1 MRRELDWLLSAWA
14 CARTDFFFEALFLLG
29 RDLLNSS
36 AKRGGVAL
44 WEVVP
49 DQEQVGKAAAG
60 AVVVGGGVAATVAA
74 AAVISAAATA
84 AVAAAPVVLAGGAVV
99 AAVSLADGTSG
110 GGGVKVNSA
119 GRPIHANGRFMK
131 YSEARARGWSG

>member
-1 MRRELDWLLSAWA
+1 MRAQA
-14 CARTDFFFEALFLLG
+14 DFFFEALFLLG

-60 AVVVGGGVAATVAA
+60 AVVVGGGVAATVAAA